1 MWLYFNKNGQL
12 LETLEHG
19 SLPSAGTTDF
29 EIFAFFEGLDI
40 LSDFT
45 TATLKLIKPDLD
57 NTEYPNLLMNLT
69 TAKFIKLDTENAI
82 YFKNGTIYNGYKF
95 NFSDFTNTQEVE
107 TLLDTAGTWKAVIS
121 LFKNGTTKKVQ
132 GTITFSVGNGIED
145 VDGNVF
151 SIDTLFN
158 TYNIELSKYLPKK
171 TNLIIKL
178 VEDITSVT
186 KWDTSIYN
194 LDDIILDK
202 KGCAFYKLVQGS
214 DDENILTT
222 ESYLNLKQILAN
234 LNTKQDALVSGK
246 NIKTVNG
253 ETLLG
258 EGDLTVTAES
268 VNWGNINGTIA
279 DQSDLV
285 SKLDEKQDKNTSV
298 FGVPSTIEN
307 ALLRLLNEKQSHY
320 VTVNGYSQLIDTVC
334 NNLYNDKANKA
345 TTLEGY
351 GITDAYT
358 KEAVDS
364 EIEQVRLVASGK
376 VKSYVISLKTPE
388 PSADNWSSF
397 FGGKITKQDGSVITT
412 YEEFNTYTE
421 GMSFA
426 NDLFNSE
433 NELIAMATA
442 QNWYFLETGNADGGY
457 NIIIIKNTTWHKG
470 DVLLITEVGV
480 PDRWCDE
487 SGLQWYRLETT
498 KVDISNKT
506 DKLSGANETYLTDAN
521 GNMGS
526 IEVSADKEANTIV
539 SRSVDGNSNFN
550 AVGVS
555 GDIGG
560 GVSFTTTS
568 GETTWLT
575 KEKVDKLD
583 ASTVFATGDT
593 LVTRNSEGG
602 TQLKAIEFK
611 NGGWLDVGSTNGALT
626 FTRSTQA
633 SDANTALATKDYV
646 DNNAVSAT
654 YVTEQVASAKNEINT
669 TVEPLTK
676 AHSTIIIRDI
686 KCGQSWDKNKDC
698 YGTSVFITTYPINQS
713 VIDEVNAGNVALR
726 LNYRNTKRRKLNK
739 GNHKGYNKVWGFA
752 NSFYCYDWDSK
763 EYFENDYAT
772 YLKGCLIHITEKDLR
787 TNESGETYIR
797 VVLDMFEFAKKTTFF
812 NYRQNLYMPSSQ
824 TDFLS
829 SNCYKYSQDYYNN
842 DITLAGHY
850 NLQKPVYLFLSTG
863 EIVSR
868 PTQKIGAWLWG
879 KGVYKPSYKDWCEHN
894 TFPMLQT
901 DSLCNIKTLA
911 NQPSLHKVPEL
922 VFPLA
927 INYTSDEYMELWS
940 KHIFCNYR
948 LQFRLTNRTYDYA
961 SNASTS
967 VVQPCPKLEF
977 PQFKKCR
984 KYTYTQTVPS
994 FCILKENYE
1003 TEQKYM
1009 YKKVFP
1015 LAKEQITMTYYID
1028 YQVGDDYFTNDHFV
1042 YPRYTT
1048 ARPTFIANVKIKDI
1062 EK

>member
-1 MWLYFNKNGQL
+1 MSDSSLTTL
-12 LETLEHG
+12 TTLTTLENSIKEYKTEIEKIYKSPELLS
-19 SLPSAGTTDF
+19 SLTKTFQSHNITIEDWNTIVQTLADNETISPKIQG
-29 EIFAFFEGLDI
+29 I
-40 LSDFT
+40 LGKLPECFT
-45 TATLKLIKPDLD
+45 EVY
-57 NTEYPNLLMNLT
+57 NNLT
-69 TAKFIKLDTENAI
+69 TE
-82 YFKNGTIYNGYKF
+82 KN
-95 NFSDFTNTQEVE
+95 
-107 TLLDTAGTWKAVIS
+107 
-121 LFKNGTTKKVQ
+121 
-132 GTITFSVGNGIED
+132 
-145 VDGNVF
+145 
-151 SIDTLFN
+151 
-158 TYNIELSKYLPKK
+158 
-171 TNLIIKL
+171 
-178 VEDITSVT
+178 
-186 KWDTSIYN
+186 
-194 LDDIILDK
+194 
-202 KGCAFYKLVQGS
+202 
-214 DDENILTT
+214 
-222 ESYLNLKQILAN
+222 N
-234 LNTKQDALVSGK
+234 LNTTIATKQDTLDSGT

-253 ETLLG
+253 ESLLG
-258 EGDLTVTAES
+258 KGDLTVTAGS
-268 VNWGNINGTIA
+268 VNWGNINGTITA
-279 DQSDLV
+279 QSDLV
-285 SKLDEKQDKNTSV
+285 NKLDEKQDKNTSV

-307 ALLRLLNEKQSHY
+307 ALLKLLNEKQGHY

-334 NNLYNDKANKA
+334 NSLYNNKANKA
-345 TTLEGY
+345 ETLDGY

-364 EIEQVRLVASGK
+364 EIDKVRLVASGK

-457 NIIIIKNTTWHKG
+457 NIIIIKNTAWHKG

-498 KVDISNKT
+498 KVDISNKA

-555 GDIGG
+555 GDVGG

-633 SDANTALATKDYV
+633 GDANTALATKDYV
-646 DNNAVSAT
+646 DNNTVSAT
-654 YVTEQVASAKNEINT
+654 YVTEQVVSAKNEINT
-669 TVEPLTK
+669 TIEPLTK

-686 KCGQSWDKNKDC
+686 KCGESWDKQNDC

-726 LNYRNTKRRKLNK
+726 LNYRNTKRRKLNN

-752 NSFYCYDWDSK
+752 NSFYCYNWNSK

-797 VVLDMFEFAKKTTFF
+797 VVLDMLEFAKKTTFF

-829 SNCYKYSQDYYNN
+829 SNCYKYSKDYYHGSV
-842 DITLAGHY
+842 TLAGHY
-850 NLQKPVYLFLSTG
+850 NLQNSVDLISSG
-863 EIVSR
+863 GIVSR
-868 PTQKIGAWLWG
+868 QLQKIGAWLWG
-879 KGVYKPSYKDWCEHN
+879 KGVYKPSYKDWNKHN
-894 TFPMLQT
+894 SFPTLQT
-901 DSLCNIKTLA
+901 DYLCNIKTLA
-911 NQPSLHKVPEL
+911 SQPSLHKVPEL

-940 KHIFCNYR
+940 KHVFCNFR

-961 SNASTS
+961 SNASTA
-967 VVQPCPKLEF
+967 VIQPCPKLEF

-1028 YQVGDDYFTNDHFV
+1028 YQVGDDYFTNDHLA
-1042 YPRYTT
+1042 YPRYAT
-1048 ARPTFIANVKIKDI
+1048 AHPTFIANVKIKDI